1 MTKNQLDYWA
11 NKEKERNNRIVAAE
25 NMSHNEQMER
35 NDAVKA
41 QGTYLR
47 GLASQSAAGLDREK
61 WANGG
66 KELLAAQV
74 ANFLASAA
82 GTEAETTE
90 TKGSNKYRRGYA
102 TEGLQKSEEGRQFLE
117 GMGDTELG
125 ADWATSFVRA
135 IADAIGLGDLLDGAG
150 DAVNAAKKYANQK
163 TRNERNYG
171 AGYPQDSWSPQYG
184 SNSPD
189 KMRNI
194 PLW

>member
-11 NKEKERNNRIVAAE
+11 NKERERNNRIVAAE

-35 NDAVKA
+35 IEDVKA
-41 QGTYLR
+41 QGAYLR
-47 GLASQSAAGLDREK
+47 GLASQTAANLDAEK

-66 KELLAAQV
+66 KDLLAAQV

-90 TKGSNKYRRGYA
+90 TKGSSKYRRGYA
-102 TEGLQKSEEGRQFLE
+102 TEGLQKSEDGRQFLE

-125 ADWATSFVRA
+125 ADWVGSFVRG
-135 IADAIGLGDLLDGAG
+135 IADALGLGGLLDSAEG
-150 DAVNAAKKYANQK
+150 AVNAATRYANQK
-163 TRNERNYG
+163 TRNERTYG
-171 AGYPQDSWSPQYG
+171 AYRYSQNEGNGPSYNQKL
-184 SNSPD
+184 N
-189 KMRNI
+189 NI